1 MYCYCLN
8 NPISYADPS
17 GHFVITTA
25 ALLALGKAMLI
36 GGLIAAGT
44 AYGVDVVTNFS
55 DGFELSDFNT
65 FTKENLIEY
74 ACAFTGGAISG
85 ALGSFGNTGLQ
96 LLGTFVGEMVEN
108 AYSFTSW
115 ENVGQ
120 ALIMSVFS
128 TTLDGVL
135 TVGKNRLTRSYFE
148 KGRSNLSTRANKQIK
163 KFLNKGIDPTNVHAS
178 DLINRTYKY
187 YNRLDNFTGTIHCL
201 LTL

>member
-1 MYCYCLN
+1 MYV
-8 NPISYADPS
+8 DPS
-17 GHFVITTA
+17 GHIAINTLIFA
-25 ALLALGKAMLI
+25 SLI
-36 GGLIAAGT
+36 GGAIAAGT

-55 DGFELSDFNT
+55 DGFDWSDFNT
-65 FTKENLIEY
+65 FTEENLIKY
-74 ACAFTGGAISG
+74 ACAFAGGAISG
-85 ALGSFGNTGLQ
+85 ALGAFGSTGLQ

-108 AYSFTSW
+108 AYTFTSW

-135 TVGKNRLTRSYFE
+135 TVGKNRLARSYFD
-148 KGRSNLSTRANKQIK
+148 KGRSNLSTKANKQIK
-163 KFLNKGIDPTNVHAS
+163 KFLNKRIDPTNVHAS

-187 YNRLDNFTGTIHCL
+187 YNRLGNFTGSIHWL

>member
-1 MYCYCLN
+1 MN
-8 NPISYADPS
+8 NPIMYADPS
-17 GHFVITTA
+17 GHIAITTLIFA
-25 ALLALGKAMLI
+25 ALICGA
-36 GGLIAAGT
+36 IATGT

-55 DGFELSDFNT
+55 DGFDWSDFNT
-65 FTKENLIEY
+65 FIEENLIKY
-74 ACAFTGGAISG
+74 ACAFAGGAISG
-85 ALGSFGNTGLQ
+85 ALGAFGSTGLQ

-108 AYSFTSW
+108 AYTFTSW

-120 ALIMSVFS
+120 ALIVCVFS

-135 TVGKNRLTRSYFE
+135 TVGKNRLARSYFD
-148 KGRSNLSTRANKQIK
+148 KGRSNLSTKANKQIK

-187 YNRLDNFTGTIHCL
+187 YNRLDNLTGSIHWL